1 MLMLLRCCWCW
12 KWWSK
17 FAIAEWQRKT
27 KFTILSNFKQ
37 SCAMIV
43 QWWGKLCKVHL
54 PDGDSKIKSGQTS
67 NDPLCKQCKGAT
79 GVKSQ
84 KCQRSTKSLAKP
96 IKKPTFPRMTHH
108 RHHHC
113 CCCCCWCRCYISFI
127 FHLHNPGAA
136 LSSTSRTVSGKTSWL
151 SGFSWES
158 NFQLLFKSTE
168 IITAK
173 RRVRRNYIN
182 TTSATSGGDRPVEG
196 GVHFHGP
203 QVCVVFDDL
212 VCVNLVFVDL
222 VCVSLVCVNF
232 VCVHLVCDNLVCVH
246 LVCVNLVCVILACID
261 LVCVNLVR
269 VDLACVNLVC
279 VDLVC
284 VDLACVNLVCV
295 NLTCVNFV
303 CVNPVVFW
311 KQHAGFL
318 VLTTQSVNFSALDFV
333 N

>member
-1 MLMLLRCCWCW
+1 MLLSLLSLLMLL
-12 KWWSK
+12 S
-17 FAIAEWQRKT
+17 
-27 KFTILSNFKQ
+27 
-37 SCAMIV
+37 
-43 QWWGKLCKVHL
+43 
-54 PDGDSKIKSGQTS
+54 
-67 NDPLCKQCKGAT
+67 
-79 GVKSQ
+79 
-84 KCQRSTKSLAKP
+84 
-96 IKKPTFPRMTHH
+96 
-108 RHHHC
+108 
-113 CCCCCWCRCYISFI
+113 SFI
-127 FHLHNPGAA
+127 FHPHTSGAA

-151 SGFSWES
+151 SGFGWKSS
-158 NFQLLFKSTE
+158 FQLLFKSTD

-222 VCVSLVCVNF
+222 VCVNLGCVNF
-232 VCVHLVCDNLVCVH
+232 VCVH

-284 VDLACVNLVCV
+284 VNFVCVDLACVNLVCVDLACAILVCV